1 MQLLQGFNAI
11 LGPIFSINIP
21 TNKIHNGPYKIKNRK
36 HNPSIRI
43 LISNFFIIL
52 FFWSIL
58 LYPQSLRQAD
68 YYFDAVNGN
77 NSNSG
82 TSPFNAKKDL
92 DGLAS
97 IIGSLSGKTVA
108 FRDSMYYRRTSSNTS
123 AVNIPSNVTGVTLTN
138 WWDGLNWDYG
148 YSKLPVIAASYKI
161 SNWTNY
167 SGNIW
172 TATGSGNNTLVF
184 AYTDSIRWGLARS
197 SIGACTKERD
207 FYQTGSTY
215 YVYSPE
221 DPDIRYESIDSYRQS
236 YGIDNYG
243 SNNTF
248 DHLDIRYANGGGI
261 VLNYGGSG
269 CTIQYS
275 NVQYNGSSQG
285 LLAGQGS
292 EGVYIN
298 ASNSTAR
305 YNYVRENT
313 HHQFFCYNFSGQ
325 SQDNILIEHN
335 VSVNGH
341 YNHFDMNGGGTWT
354 NIVIQ
359 YNIAYEE
366 PWADYRQESNYTGRN
381 GGFWTNGGVQS
392 VTVAYNLI
400 YDLYDVPMMDF
411 RVGAIHLYNNTF
423 VQSRPGTTQNIIYS
437 SGGSGSVFKN
447 NIFYPATGG
456 GIGSTPSGSSNN
468 VTSNPTFVNFSSSDF
483 SKRNFHLQSTS
494 SAIDFGTPLGYTI
507 DLDGNPIVGNPDAGV
522 YEYQAGGGGNNPPNQ
537 PSNPNPGNGSTGQS
551 INSTINWTCTDPDG
565 DPLTYDVYFGT
576 NSNPALVASNQSNS
590 NYNPGTLINSTTYY
604 WKIVAKDNQG
614 ASATGPVWNFT
625 TETGGGGNNPPNQP
639 SNPDPANGTVNQPT
653 NSTVNWTCADP
664 DGDPLTYDVY
674 FGTNNNP
681 QLVSSN
687 QSNSNYNPGTLN
699 NITTYYWK
707 IVAKD
712 NQGASTTGPVWNF
725 TTISVNGEDT
735 TPPELVGVQIVET
748 DHVVLDFS
756 EPLDGSQ
763 INNLGNYTISE
774 QVPVLEAS
782 LSPTLQRITLTTGS
796 HQANHVYTI
805 QVDNITDT
813 AGNVISSQANSL
825 FYKKLDIGTTGYIEH
840 LIENVDASTTT
851 DTNTSPLKT
860 LDGLVN
866 GDPDPN
872 SRWAA
877 EVMPQWIQYD
887 LGVIKPINVI
897 ALSFYQW
904 NNGRVYEYSIQSSD
918 DEVTWNNVVLNA
930 SSSNQE
936 WTLNEINSLSARYIR
951 VVCLSNN
958 VNDWAGLWEARIVE
972 ETGVT
977 AGDNNDIPKTFN
989 LAQNFPNPFNP
1000 STTVQYSVAD
1010 AGLIKIAVYN
1020 VIGQEIARLVNE
1032 EKQPGTYNI
1041 TFDASNLPSGIY
1053 FCRMEA
1059 NDFTSTR
1066 KMILLK

>member
-1 MQLLQGFNAI
+1 MQIPLGFNTI
-11 LGPIFSINIP
+11 LGPIFFINIP
-21 TNKIHNGPYKIKNRK
+21 TNKIHKELNKIKKGKNYSSLK
-36 HNPSIRI
+36 V
-43 LISNFFIIL
+43 LISISFIIL
-52 FFWSIL
+52 FFFTSL
-58 LYPQSLRQAD
+58 LYPQSIRQAD
-68 YYFDAVNGN
+68 YYFDAVYGN
-77 NSNSG
+77 NANSG
-82 TSPFNAKKDL
+82 TSPSNAKKDL

-97 IIGSLSGKTVA
+97 IIGSLSGKTIA

-123 AVNIPSNVTGVTLTN
+123 AVSIPSNVTGVTFTN
-138 WWDGLNWDYG
+138 WWDGINWDYG

-172 TATGSGNNTLVF
+172 TATSSGNNTLVF
-184 AYTDSIRWGLARS
+184 TYSDSIRWGLARS

-215 YVYSPE
+215 YVYSLE
-221 DPDIRYESIDSYRQS
+221 DPDTRYESIDSYRQS

-292 EGVYIN
+292 EGIYIN

-325 SQDNILIEHN
+325 SQNNILIEHN

-494 SAIDFGTPLGYTI
+494 SAIDFGTPLGYTF
-507 DLDGNPIVGNPDAGV
+507 DLDGNPISGNPDAGV
-522 YEYQAGGGGNNPPNQ
+522 YEYQSGGGGNNPPNQ
-537 PSNPNPGNGSTGQS
+537 PSDPNPGNGSTGQS
-551 INSTINWTCTDPDG
+551 INSTLNWTCTDPDG

-576 NSNPALVASNQSNS
+576 NSNPALV
-590 NYNPGTLINSTTYY
+590 
-604 WKIVAKDNQG
+604 
-614 ASATGPVWNFT
+614 
-625 TETGGGGNNPPNQP
+625 
-639 SNPDPANGTVNQPT
+639 
-653 NSTVNWTCADP
+653 
-664 DGDPLTYDVY
+664 
-674 FGTNNNP
+674 
-681 QLVSSN
+681 SSN
-687 QSNSNYNPGTLN
+687 QSNSNYDPGTLN
-699 NITTYYWK
+699 NSTSYYWK

-712 NQGASTTGPVWNF
+712 NQGASTAGPVWNF
-725 TTISVNGEDT
+725 STVSASGVDT
-735 TPPELVGVQIVET
+735 TPPELVGVQIVES

-756 EPLDGSQ
+756 EPLDAGQ

-774 QVPVLEAS
+774 QIPILEAS

-796 HQANHVYTI
+796 HQANNVYTI
-805 QVDNITDT
+805 QVENLTDT

-840 LIENVDASTTT
+840 LIENVNASATT

-887 LGVIKPINVI
+887 LGAIKPIDVI
-897 ALSFYQW
+897 AVSFYQW
-904 NNGRVYEYSIQSSD
+904 NNGRVYESI
-918 DEVTWNNVVLNA
+918 
-930 SSSNQE
+930 
-936 WTLNEINSLSARYIR
+936 
-951 VVCLSNN
+951 
-958 VNDWAGLWEARIVE
+958 
-972 ETGVT
+972 
-977 AGDNNDIPKTFN
+977 
-989 LAQNFPNPFNP
+989 
-1000 STTVQYSVAD
+1000 
-1010 AGLIKIAVYN
+1010 
-1020 VIGQEIARLVNE
+1020 
-1032 EKQPGTYNI
+1032 
-1041 TFDASNLPSGIY
+1041 
-1053 FCRMEA
+1053 
-1059 NDFTSTR
+1059 
-1066 KMILLK
+1066 IL